1 MTKSMMMAGVLAL
14 APLGAAVAQ
23 DAAQIAAAQA
33 LVLPMMQEMT
43 PGKAGEILTGC
54 VLGAAT
60 PEEIASFAAAGAPSV
75 EIGTAITAILARP
88 AATACISAAAGQ

>member
-1 MTKSMMMAGVLAL
+1 MKTSMMLAAML
-14 APLGAAVAQ
+14 AVAPLGAAMAQ
-23 DAAQIAAAQA
+23 DEAQLAAAQA

-54 VLGAAT
+54 VLAAAT
-60 PEEIASFAAAGAPSV
+60 PEEVTSFAAAGGPSAA
-75 EIGTAITAILARP
+75 IGAVITEILARP